1 MTRYAIPATE
11 DGKRLMLRAGLLSLV
26 AASLAACASAPK
38 PQLGAGGEP
47 TSRYAGYKVG
57 KPYQVKGVWYYPKD
71 QPTYDEIGIAS
82 WYGEQFHNH
91 YTADGEIFD
100 MGMPSAA
107 HKTLPLP
114 SLVEVTNLANG
125 RTVIVRVNDRG
136 PFVEGRVIDMSRAAA
151 EELGFVAQ
159 GVTKVRVRYVGQANA
174 PPEPKLQQAL
184 DHLPKPKAPSL
195 NLGSKALQVAE
206 NAIPHPPLIVPVPLA
221 VPVIIP
227 PLGLPPEQAM
237 AVAAVAPVTQAAL
250 AAIPASG
257 APSYVAAAPV
267 AAPAAIPMAQAAVHA
282 AAPSASAGALP
293 DVDSLLAD
301 APPAAQT
308 ASVASAVQAAAPAAA
323 AAAPAA
329 LQVQAGVFASRANAE
344 LLASRLTGAGTPQVE
359 PFERAGQTF
368 YRVTVRGFSTPEAA
382 AAARTQ
388 AASFGAPDARV
399 IGGL

>member
-1 MTRYAIPATE
+1 
-11 DGKRLMLRAGLLSLV
+11 
-26 AASLAACASAPK
+26 
-38 PQLGAGGEP
+38 
-47 TSRYAGYKVG
+47 
-57 KPYQVKGVWYYPKD
+57 
-71 QPTYDEIGIAS
+71 
-82 WYGEQFHNH
+82 
-91 YTADGEIFD
+91 
-100 MGMPSAA
+100 
-107 HKTLPLP
+107 
-114 SLVEVTNLANG
+114 
-125 RTVIVRVNDRG
+125 
-136 PFVEGRVIDMSRAAA
+136 VIDMSRAAA

>member
-1 MTRYAIPATE
+1 MTLNANPALE
-11 DGKRLMLRAGLLSLV
+11 DGRSLVLRAGLLALI
-26 AASLAACASAPK
+26 AASLAACASAPR

-47 TSRYAGYKVG
+47 TSRYTGYQVG

-71 QPTYDEIGIAS
+71 QPNYDEIGIAS

-100 MGMPSAA
+100 MGLPSAA

-136 PFVEGRVIDMSRAAA
+136 PFVDGRVIDLSRAAA

-159 GVTKVRVRYVGQANA
+159 GVTKVRVRYVGQAKA
-174 PPEPKLQQAL
+174 PPEPKQEQVLN
-184 DHLPKPKAPSL
+184 HLPQPKAPSL
-195 NLGSKALQVAE
+195 NLGSKMMQLAG
-206 NAIPHPPLIVPVPLA
+206 NAIPHPPLIAPVPLA
-221 VPVIIP
+221 VPPLVLP
-227 PLGLPPEQAM
+227 PLGPPPEQMM
-237 AVAAVAPVTQAAL
+237 AVAAVDPVTETAL
-250 AAIPASG
+250 ASIPASG
-257 APSYVAAAPV
+257 PPSYVAP
-267 AAPAAIPMAQAAVHA
+267 PAAQAAA
-282 AAPSASAGALP
+282 QQASPGGLS

-301 APPAAQT
+301 SPPAAQT
-308 ASVASAVQAAAPAAA
+308 ASGASVAQAPATAMA
-323 AAAPAA
+323 SPAVS

-344 LLASRLTGAGTPQVE
+344 LLASHLTGAGLPQVE
-359 PFERAGQTF
+359 PFERGGQTF
-368 YRVTVRGFSTPEAA
+368 YRVTVRGFSNPAAA
-382 AAARTQ
+382 AAARSQ

>member
-1 MTRYAIPATE
+1 MTRYAIPALE
-11 DGKRLMLRAGLLSLV
+11 DGKGLMLRAGLLALI

-47 TSRYAGYKVG
+47 TSRYAGHKVG

-71 QPTYDEIGIAS
+71 QPNYDEIGIAS

-159 GVTKVRVRYVGQANA
+159 GVTKVRVRYIGQADA
-174 PPEPKLQQAL
+174 PPQPKLQQAL
-184 DHLPKPKAPSL
+184 DKLPKPKGPSL
-195 NLGSKALQVAE
+195 DLGSKTLQVAE
-206 NAIPHPPLIVPVPLA
+206 TAIPHPPLVAPLPLA
-221 VPVIIP
+221 VPVIAP
-227 PLGLPPEQAM
+227 PIGPPPEPLM

-250 AAIPASG
+250 TAIPASG
-257 APSYVAAAPV
+257 APSYVAAAP
-267 AAPAAIPMAQAAVHA
+267 AARAAGPAASP
-282 AAPSASAGALP
+282 GALS

-301 APPAAQT
+301 APPTAST
-308 ASVASAVQAAAPAAA
+308 ASVASAAEAAAPTAVAP
-323 AAAPAA
+323 AAPATT

-344 LLASRLTGAGTPQVE
+344 LLASRLTGAGMPQVE

-368 YRVTVRGFSTPEAA
+368 YRVTVRGFSSPQAA